1 LNAIAKHEEPLIQYS
16 NEQIELIRRT
26 ICKDATND
34 ELQLFLYQCK
44 RTGLD
49 ALSRQAYAIKRWD
62 QSQGREVMAIQT
74 SIDGFRLIAQRS
86 GEYEGQL
93 GPFWCGEDGQWRDVW
108 FGKVLPQ
115 AAKVGVIRRGFRE
128 PLWSVATME
137 QYMQKKK
144 DGSPMGLWAKMP
156 TLMLAKCAESLGLRR
171 AFPNELSDIYTEDEM
186 AQADSERSAEKV
198 TPHVDIAAL
207 PHEQREFLAEVAAT
221 IQDVFDA
228 EGPES
233 AAKAWKGKG
242 LSADE
247 AAAAWSLLGS
257 ATRSAMKKAAKGV
270 A

>member
-1 LNAIAKHEEPLIQYS
+1 MNAMVKQETSVGLNYTPDQLDLIK
-16 NEQIELIRRT
+16 RT
-26 ICKDATND
+26 ICQGATND

-62 QSQGREVMAIQT
+62 NTQQREVMAIQT

-93 GPFWCGEDGQWRDVW
+93 GPFWCGEDGVWRDVW

-115 AAKVGVIRRGFRE
+115 AAKVGVIRKGFRE

-144 DGSPMGLWAKMP
+144 SGEPMGLWAKMP

-171 AFPNELSDIYTEDEM
+171 AFPNELSDIFTEEEM
-186 AQADSERSAEKV
+186 TQADSETTRIS
-198 TPHVDIAAL
+198 PHVDMAAL
-207 PHEQREFLAEVAAT
+207 PREEREFIQETAAT
-221 IQDVFDA
+221 IQGVFDA
-228 EGPES
+228 EGP
-233 AAKAWKGKG
+233 AAAVKAVQDKN

-247 AAAAWSLLGS
+247 KAAVWHLLNS
-257 ATRSAMKKAAKGV
+257 KTRAAMKKATT
-270 A
+270 